1 MYNPCEMN
9 ELTKIC
15 KKKNLVLLEDTCES
29 MGAKYNNNFL
39 GGLG

>member
-1 MYNPCEMN
+1 MS

-15 KKKNLVLLEDTCES
+15 KKNLVLLEDTCES

-39 GGLG
+39 VWVSLKF